1 MGTYPQG
8 CLLYTSCP
16 VVKDFVGVLPG
27 LGGRN
32 SEIIYCA
39 GNDSVFTFLQDVF
52 DEILELF
59 PSRYIHV
66 GGDEARKTNWEK
78 CPLCQKRMKKQRLAN
93 EEDLQGYFMKRIS
106 DYLRKKGREVIGW
119 DELTNSSFLP
129 EESIIP
135 VSYTHLGY
143 WVDTGGSC

>member
-1 MGTYPQG
+1 M
-8 CLLYTSCP
+8 
-16 VVKDFVGVLPG
+16 
-27 LGGRN
+27 
-32 SEIIYCA
+32 
-39 GNDSVFTFLQDVF
+39 QDVF

-106 DYLRKKGREVIGW
+106 DYLRKKGREVMAGM
-119 DELTNSSFLP
+119 S
-129 EESIIP
+129 
-135 VSYTHLGY
+135 
-143 WVDTGGSC
+143 